1 MSNATRHTSEVA
13 PSPAQAPVTNG
24 RRLKTG
30 GMPCVPTSLL
40 STSIVTVVAVV
51 LASWYTIA
59 VMRSSLLAAQLDSA
73 AVNALAVVLAL
84 LSLAIVVPLVRA
96 LRFGNAIRDA
106 AARRD
111 LAKARG
117 ARSATRDQCFIAL
130 GYALAQLVLVIVLQ
144 FFLINHQAVAKTF
157 FAVPLMIKTF
167 PLVLAAFWMNVKIAV
182 ITEILVLVWGL
193 IVALAMFAPGAAGK
207 PVRLIATA
215 YVDIFRAVP
224 AVLVIYLVGFGIPLT
239 GIPVLKD
246 LSLTIFVIVALT
258 LTVGA
263 YVAEIYRAGILSIH
277 WSQSAAARSLGL
289 SHFQTLRFVIVPQ
302 GVRQI
307 IPPLLNSFISLQ
319 KDTALVSVVGVID
332 SFNQSMLIASN
343 YYNLSAVSTV
353 ALLFIVI
360 SIPQTRFVE
369 RMMRRDRARMRAG
382 EA

>member
-1 MSNATRHTSEVA
+1 VS
-13 PSPAQAPVTNG
+13 
-24 RRLKTG
+24 
-30 GMPCVPTSLL
+30 
-40 STSIVTVVAVV
+40 VVVSG
-51 LASWYTIA
+51 SWYTIA
-59 VMRSSLLAAQLDSA
+59 VMRASFLAAQFSGA
-73 AVNALAVVLAL
+73 WVNAVAVLLTL
-84 LSLAIVVPLVRA
+84 LSVVIAVPLIRA
-96 LRFGNAIRDA
+96 LRCRDRIRDA
-106 AARRD
+106 ASRRD
-111 LAKARG
+111 LAEARA
-117 ARSATRDQCFIAL
+117 ARSEARDHCFITL
-130 GYALAQLVLVIVLQ
+130 GYALAQLVLIVLFQ
-144 FFLINHQAVAKTF
+144 FFLVNHQTVAKTF

-167 PLVLAAFWMNVKIAV
+167 PLVLSAFWMNGKISV
-182 ITEILVLVWGL
+182 ITEILVLIWGL

-207 PVRLIATA
+207 PLRLIATA

-239 GIPVLKD
+239 GIPILKD

-302 GVRQI
+302 GIRQI

-353 ALLFIVI
+353 ALLFIVV

>member
-1 MSNATRHTSEVA
+1 MSEATR
-13 PSPAQAPVTNG
+13 QASDVVPGQAGNG
-24 RRLKTG
+24 RRLRMGKT
-30 GMPCVPTSLL
+30 PCVPTSLL
-40 STSIVTVVAVV
+40 LMSIAAVFVVV
-51 LASWYTIA
+51 LASWYTISVLRA
-59 VMRSSLLAAQLDSA
+59 PLIAAQFNSVV
-73 AVNALAVVLAL
+73 VNAGAVLLAL
-84 LSLAIVVPLVRA
+84 LSLAIVLPLTRA
-96 LRFGNAIRDA
+96 LRWSGRIRDA
-106 AARRD
+106 VARENYADARAARSQARD
-111 LAKARG
+111 HCL
-117 ARSATRDQCFIAL
+117 IAF
-130 GYALAQLVLVIVLQ
+130 GYALAQLVVVLVFQ
-144 FFLINHQAVAKTF
+144 FFLVNHQAVARTF
-157 FAVPLMIKTF
+157 FLVPLMVKTF
-167 PLVLAAFWMNVKIAV
+167 PLVLTAFWMNVKVSIIAEV
-182 ITEILVLVWGL
+182 LVLIWGL

-207 PVRLIATA
+207 PIRLIATA

-246 LSLTIFVIVALT
+246 MSLTVFVIVALT

-277 WSQSAAARSLGL
+277 WSQNAAARSLGL

-302 GVRQI
+302 GIRQI

-353 ALLFIVI
+353 ALLFIVV

-382 EA
+382 GV

>member
-1 MSNATRHTSEVA
+1 MSNATRQTSDVVS
-13 PSPAQAPVTNG
+13 SPLGTG
-24 RRLKTG
+24 RRLKMG
-30 GMPCVPTSLL
+30 GIPRVPTSLL
-40 STSIVTVVAVV
+40 LASIVTVSVVV
-51 LASWYTIA
+51 LGSWYTLA
-59 VMRSSLLAAQLDSA
+59 LVRSSFLAARFDDVW
-73 AVNALAVVLAL
+73 VNAIVGLLAL
-84 LSLAIVVPLVRA
+84 LSLAIVWPLVRA
-96 LRFGNAIRDA
+96 LRWSQSVRDT

-111 LAKARG
+111 LAEGRA
-117 ARSATRDQCFIAL
+117 ARSEARDQCFITL
-130 GYALAQLVLVIVLQ
+130 GYAFAQLVLVLLFQ
-144 FFLINHQAVAKTF
+144 FFLVNHQAVAKTF

-167 PLVLAAFWMNVKIAV
+167 PLVLSAFWMNIKISV
-182 ITEILVLVWGL
+182 ITEVLVLIWGL

-224 AVLVIYLVGFGIPLT
+224 VVLVIYLVGFGVPLT
-239 GIPVLKD
+239 GLPFLKD
-246 LSLTIFVIVALT
+246 FSLTVFVVIALT

-277 WSQSAAARSLGL
+277 WSQSAASRSLGL

-302 GVRQI
+302 GIRQI

-332 SFNQSMLIASN
+332 AFNQSMLIASN

-353 ALLFIVI
+353 ALLFIVV
-360 SIPQTRFVE
+360 SIPQTRLVE